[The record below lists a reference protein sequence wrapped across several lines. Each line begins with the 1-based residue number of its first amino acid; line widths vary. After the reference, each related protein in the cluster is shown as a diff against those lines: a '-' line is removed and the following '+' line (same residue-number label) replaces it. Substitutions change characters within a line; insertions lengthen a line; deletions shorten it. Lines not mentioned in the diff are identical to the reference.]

1 MNKGVKF
8 RLYPNSRQRNQINQT
23 LGCSRLIYNRGLD
36 MRNKAYEDGEKANYA
51 RTSAM
56 LTELKKQEDYSFLK
70 DADSIAL
77 QQSLRDLDRAFKNFF
92 DKKSRHPQ
100 FKSKHDYRQSYRTIN
115 QKNGIRIDKKYI
127 KLPKLGY
134 VRFKQT
140 MKVGHINHAV
150 IERTPTGKY
159 FIVLNVDFE
168 PEKLSAVDKTVG
180 VDVGIKNFCHMS
192 DRTVIDNPRHLEQM
206 TRRLKREQRRLS
218 RKKKGSSNRQKQR
231 LRVARIHER
240 IADQRNDFLQKLST
254 KLIRESQ
261 TICIEDLNVKGMVRN
276 HKLARCIS
284 SASWSKFFSMLEYK
298 ASWYGRTVTKVP
310 TMYPSSQTCNCCG
323 YKNPEVRN
331 LAVREWECPVC
342 HTVHDRD
349 LNASINI
356 LYKGLSMAA

>member
-1 MNKGVKF
+1 M
-8 RLYPNSRQRNQINQT
+8 
-23 LGCSRLIYNRGLD
+23 
-36 MRNKAYEDGEKANYA
+36 E
-51 RTSAM
+51 
-56 LTELKKQEDYSFLK
+56 
-70 DADSIAL
+70 
-77 QQSLRDLDRAFKNFF
+77 
-92 DKKSRHPQ
+92 
-100 FKSKHDYRQSYRTIN
+100 
-115 QKNGIRIDKKYI
+115 
-127 KLPKLGY
+127 
-134 VRFKQT
+134 
-140 MKVGHINHAV
+140 VGHINHAV

-168 PEKLSAVDKTVG
+168 PEKLSAVDKSVG
-180 VDVGIKNFCHMS
+180 IDVGIKNFCHMS
-192 DRTVIDNPRHLEQM
+192 DGTVIDNPRHLEQM

-231 LRVARIHER
+231 LRVARINER

-284 SASWSKFFSMLEYK
+284 SASWSKFFSMLDYK
-298 ASWYGRTVTKVP
+298 ASWYGRTVTRVP
-310 TMYPSSQTCNCCG
+310 TMYPSSQTCSCCG

-331 LAVREWECPVC
+331 LAVRKWECPVC